1 VTAPL
6 KAEGGR
12 GGAPALASVT
22 AGGVDTEYLRCGR
35 GPALVLLTERGDG
48 AWTGGVVQELSRD
61 FLVLAPRRPPGV
73 TFADWL
79 AGFLDG
85 LGITRATIVAEGSE
99 LAPALAFADADSLR
113 VARVAVLLRGA
124 TDLVPP
130 ATPAPS

>member
-1 VTAPL
+1 VTAPHE
-6 KAEGGR
+6 ADGGR
-12 GGAPALASVT
+12 GGAPALATVT

-35 GPALVLLTERGDG
+35 GPALVLLTERGDE
-48 AWTGGVVQELSRD
+48 AWTGSVVQELSRD
-61 FLVLAPRRPPGV
+61 FLVLAPRRPPDV

-99 LAPALAFADADSLR
+99 LAPAITFAQADGLR
-113 VARVAVLLRGA
+113 VARVVLLLRGA
-124 TDLVPP
+124 TDLAPL

>member
-1 VTAPL
+1 MTAPL
-6 KAEGGR
+6 RADGGL
-12 GGAPALASVT
+12 GGAPVLASVT
-22 AGGVDTEYLRCGR
+22 VGGVDTEYLRCGR
-35 GPALVLLTERGDG
+35 GPALILLTERGDE

-61 FLVLAPRRPPGV
+61 FLVLAPRRPTGIS
-73 TFADWL
+73 FAEWL

-124 TDLVPP
+124 TDLAPL